1 MVLLYELVF
10 KNMQNKIIIILLTIY
25 IIKVKTN
32 MKMSKDENLDENDME
47 VKWQGPRLKRE
58 WMMEIKKWNQGM
70 QAKGEGH

>member
-25 IIKVKTN
+25 IIKVKTG
-32 MKMSKDENLDENDME
+32 MKRSKDENLDENDME
-47 VKWQGPRLKRE
+47 VLWQGPRLKRD
-58 WMMEIKKWNQGM
+58 WMMEIKKWSQGM

>member
-47 VKWQGPRLKRE
+47 VK
-58 WMMEIKKWNQGM
+58 
-70 QAKGEGH
+70 